1 MGTEQVQHLCV
12 WHMAADRLFH
22 LQCVVVGGGYIG
34 MEVGSNISKHGVET
48 TIVYPEPFLMSRLFT
63 KEIASF
69 YEDVYRSKG
78 IKLMPESLATA
89 FEGKNGKVCIWQ
101 QQAWP

>member
-1 MGTEQVQHLCV
+1 MPNQSV
-12 WHMAADRLFH
+12 
-22 LQCVVVGGGYIG
+22 QCVVVGGGYIG
-34 MEVGSNISKHGVET
+34 MEVGSNISKHGVDT

-89 FEGKNGKVCIWQ
+89 FEGKDGKVQPC
-101 QQAWP
+101 A